1 MAFQS
6 RFGWMIYSRWQP
18 RNRNFDCPLRAS
30 ERGAETSHWI
40 AEAAR
45 YSVLGLALLQIG
57 CLTHWQEQR
66 GPVAEVLA
74 SKQPELVRL
83 TLQDSTRLVLRHPTL
98 VATGHG
104 KKRTPTNST
113 MSRWL

>member
-6 RFGWMIYSRWQP
+6 RLGWMIYSRWQP
-18 RNRNFDCPLRAS
+18 RNRNFDCPS
-30 ERGAETSHWI
+30 EPQNGAPKPATGSPKR
-40 AEAAR
+40 AR

>member
-1 MAFQS
+1 
-6 RFGWMIYSRWQP
+6 
-18 RNRNFDCPLRAS
+18 
-30 ERGAETSHWI
+30 
-40 AEAAR
+40 
-45 YSVLGLALLQIG
+45 
-57 CLTHWQEQR
+57 
-66 GPVAEVLA
+66 VAEVLA